1 MTTFKTIVKISKE
14 IKDYVEKNHKLP
26 KTVTIDKVT
35 YTYPEAGYLI
45 SKSINNLNKEIKKIK
60 VNEAP
65 KLSGETVQLKLDDTE
80 YKKLAK
86 KLSNFIT
93 EKGRLPNYLTYNGKK
108 IKQRV
113 FIYSFAK
120 IIVFYNTKGR
130 LPGSCKFYTS
140 ETIAPTTKKSSS
152 SSSKKSSTTKSNCTN
167 PFTSKPHYTE
177 QGSGKLGQ
185 ITSVHCGPNM
195 AHQMLKKFGVT
206 KYSPSTIG
214 KLAGT
219 GSSGTDPDS
228 LKSAIEYISRKEGLK
243 LSVQRKYL
251 SDFGKTTDEQ
261 FKALAK
267 LMCKSNV
274 FIGYHIGYQDSGSA
288 GGRGYKVFGHFE
300 CCDKID
306 TSKKQLRVLNSLGNH
321 CGSGYCGHLQWRS
334 YSLQKTYINNKS
346 GVKSIWVI
354 TKG

>member
-1 MTTFKTIVKISKE
+1 
-14 IKDYVEKNHKLP
+14 
-26 KTVTIDKVT
+26 
-35 YTYPEAGYLI
+35 
-45 SKSINNLNKEIKKIK
+45 
-60 VNEAP
+60 
-65 KLSGETVQLKLDDTE
+65 
-80 YKKLAK
+80 
-86 KLSNFIT
+86 
-93 EKGRLPNYLTYNGKK
+93 
-108 IKQRV
+108 
-113 FIYSFAK
+113 
-120 IIVFYNTKGR
+120 
-130 LPGSCKFYTS
+130 
-140 ETIAPTTKKSSS
+140 
-152 SSSKKSSTTKSNCTN
+152 
-167 PFTSKPHYTE
+167 
-177 QGSGKLGQ
+177 
-185 ITSVHCGPNM
+185 M

-228 LKSAIEYISRKEGLK
+228 LKSAIEYIGRKEGLK
-243 LSVQRKYL
+243 LTVTRKYL

-274 FIGYHIGYQDSGSA
+274 FIGYHLGYQDSGSA
-288 GGRGYKVFGHFE
+288 GGSGYKIFGHYE